1 MTREECEN
9 KIILKLGE
17 IEKIYKEYAPKGGQ
31 LLMSVKD
38 GDYSAFNAYMDEDSN
53 IPIRVY
59 RTPDGEVESG
69 RVYGYQ

>member
-17 IEKIYKEYAPKGGQ
+17 IEKIYKEYAPNGGQ

-38 GDYSAFNAYMDEDSN
+38 GDYSAFNAY
-53 IPIRVY
+53 
-59 RTPDGEVESG
+59 
-69 RVYGYQ
+69 